1 MKDVILAS
9 LIAFVLAALIANNP
23 MPPAKSPLGVG
34 SVNHTVYGTKK
45 PENLYPEIQ
54 ITDDKRIYHFSEKV
68 TDKHGTN
75 GVDFPRFT
83 VD

>member
-1 MKDVILAS
+1 M
-9 LIAFVLAALIANNP
+9 ANHP
-23 MPPAKSPLGVG
+23 TPQPSSIGRRHCP
-34 SVNHTVYGTKK
+34 STTVYGTKK

-83 VD
+83 FD

>member
-34 SVNHTVYGTKK
+34 SVNHTVYGTKEARK
-45 PENLYPEIQ
+45 PLSRN
-54 ITDDKRIYHFSEKV
+54 
-68 TDKHGTN
+68 TN
-75 GVDFPRFT
+75 YR
-83 VD
+83 